1 MSVGEEISA
10 PEVKKVEVPEP
21 TYPNLYEFMFGKKE
35 EVKPEQPI
43 DLSLS
48 YAQIPVATPKMV
60 YFDQVQKQ
68 TIEQLRKD
76 LTTLYDFGFVDFE
89 VNKALLM
96 KHKNVEVVA
105 GILLEGRLSES
116 VVNQVYGK
124 Q

>member
-60 YFDQVQKQ
+60 YFDQV
-68 TIEQLRKD
+68 
-76 LTTLYDFGFVDFE
+76 
-89 VNKALLM
+89 
-96 KHKNVEVVA
+96 
-105 GILLEGRLSES
+105 
-116 VVNQVYGK
+116 
-124 Q
+124 